1 MLEYLWELFGE
12 FSMGLASNGM
22 GPVMAS
28 WRDVQDWCGAMCL
41 ELEPWEKKVLI
52 KLANHRAAIM
62 SEEKPKAASK

>member
-1 MLEYLWELFGE
+1 
-12 FSMGLASNGM
+12 
-22 GPVMAS
+22 
-28 WRDVQDWCGAMCL
+28 MCL